1 MALTSWLR
9 YGTGAFAVATIV
21 ISFRYMYADDTPLM
35 DVDGDPRI
43 CEFSYDEDTS
53 AERKERIPACLALQV
68 TTDIFS
74 QVFFVSALSVGLT
87 GLFRTQLAGEG
98 EEVFS
103 NMPAFIG
110 LTVMGSIL
118 TVFGRAEFGLIFE
131 TDGSYHAKLIDLG
144 FEKVH
149 FGWVFWTNFI
159 FLISL
164 VLMLVV
170 NMALKNTDGMFGMMT
185 HMTKDSKGNEK
196 SSNGSFLD
204 SSAIFSNTQSK

>member
-1 MALTSWLR
+1 MALTTWLK
-9 YGTGAFAVATIV
+9 YGTGVFAVVTIA
-21 ISFRYMYADDTPLM
+21 ISFGYMYADDTPLM

-68 TTDIFS
+68 TDIFS

-98 EEVFS
+98 EDVSS

-144 FEKVH
+144 FDKAH

-164 VLMLVV
+164 ILMLVV
-170 NMALKNTDGMFGMMT
+170 NRVTNTGGMFGMMT

-196 SSNGSFLD
+196 SSNGSFLG
-204 SSAIFSNTQSK
+204 F

>member
-1 MALTSWLR
+1 
-9 YGTGAFAVATIV
+9 
-21 ISFRYMYADDTPLM
+21 
-35 DVDGDPRI
+35 
-43 CEFSYDEDTS
+43 
-53 AERKERIPACLALQV
+53 
-68 TTDIFS
+68 
-74 QVFFVSALSVGLT
+74 
-87 GLFRTQLAGEG
+87 
-98 EEVFS
+98 
-103 NMPAFIG
+103 MPAFIG

-170 NMALKNTDGMFGMMT
+170 NMALKEYGWNVWND
-185 HMTKDSKGNEK
+185 D
-196 SSNGSFLD
+196 
-204 SSAIFSNTQSK
+204 QR